1 MLWTWRVV
9 YLHVV
14 VVVVVEFCLC
24 FEHVVFYSR
33 VHFCLQLAREKEK
46 CIRESVIFSV
56 VVILWLYKIWVCEFE
71 WLEMHF
77 EFVPKFHDL
86 VICYF
91 YIFQPKD
98 INCMFSDRVPT
109 FFTTRCDKH
118 RVEKY
123 VARGLKTQCKLC
135 PWAEWCWP
143 CRFGQKRVFSL
154 KRYKNEVFLNLH

>member
-1 MLWTWRVV
+1 MAQCWYCLEAVGAMEESDRSGWQHQVLWFKLKLLQWVNPTADALWISGKCCVYFPFVCMLWTWRVV

-71 WLEMHF
+71 WIEMHF

-91 YIFQPKD
+91 IHYYWSNTI
-98 INCMFSDRVPT
+98 
-109 FFTTRCDKH
+109 
-118 RVEKY
+118 
-123 VARGLKTQCKLC
+123 
-135 PWAEWCWP
+135 
-143 CRFGQKRVFSL
+143 
-154 KRYKNEVFLNLH
+154 